1 MAGDEVVQSVPRMR
15 WGPLLLLVP
24 LLGLALLVFLRGA
37 VVVVSADLGRPHVL
51 PSSLSVSLP
60 PDRESLGRAT
70 WTLLH
75 VLAENWAESPS
86 REAVANA
93 TQFVSLLAQLYP
105 CPVCG
110 EHFRAL
116 LAEQPVNATTRDAF
130 SSWAHAVHSAVNA
143 RLGKAPFP
151 RDALT
156 RTWYN
161 DDLGLGAVERGR
173 GAA

>member
-1 MAGDEVVQSVPRMR
+1 MR

-37 VVVVSADLGRPHVL
+37 AVVVSADLGRPQVLPHVL
-51 PSSLSVSLP
+51 PHVPPSSSSSSLSVALP

-130 SSWAHAVHSAVNA
+130 SSWAHAVHSTVNA